1 MYPGPERKVLK
12 GRLARFD
19 ETWALGQPAG
29 RMQLNSIYPL
39 GFVCLS
45 TLVADA
51 QSTFNTINT
60 NRTLKS
66 LSRDECVRM
75 AVEHNLRIQVLL
87 FDPNLRR
94 FELEAAK
101 GFYDPSFTS
110 EYRRSSS
117 SREGSVDPQTGLT
130 GSSTTSDED
139 RFTPGLG
146 GVVPT
151 GMRYDLMGDFRHT
164 RGMSGDSFD
173 DYSASAGIQ
182 MDQPLLRN
190 FWIDAPRTEIQVR
203 KRELKIS
210 EVLLEQEIRLV
221 VLDVHLLYHELMFSL
236 GDQTVK
242 QKAYEVATNF
252 VAEQRAKVAVGNL
265 AEIEVKQA
273 ESQAAT
279 SLTDLIEA
287 QRRVIAAGNALKN
300 LVTDEY
306 QNWLNVRIEP
316 TEKLVAVPERL
327 DLSESWASA
336 LAQRPDLMRLELQG
350 EILELERRR
359 WYNQLFPDLNVNGG
373 YGRSGLD
380 RSFSSPGTTNS
391 PPIDYNARLGPA
403 LDDIAKARNERWNVG
418 FLFRLPLSRQVER
431 NRYKASKEEEK
442 KNQTLLKQL
451 HQSILLEVDN
461 AIDQARS
468 NYERVSST
476 RQARVFAE
484 VALEAEEKKLAAG
497 TGTIFQVL
505 QRQKDLTQAR
515 SDEIRALTDYLNSLT
530 LVHHRDGTILQREKV
545 SIRYK

>member
-1 MYPGPERKVLK
+1 MQFKPVL
-12 GRLARFD
+12 
-19 ETWALGQPAG
+19 
-29 RMQLNSIYPL
+29 SV

-45 TLVADA
+45 TLFTQA
-51 QSTFNTINT
+51 QTAFNT
-60 NRTLKS
+60 NRTIKS
-66 LSRDECVRM
+66 LSRDDCVRM
-75 AVEHNLRIQVLL
+75 AVESNLRIQVLQ

-94 FELEAAK
+94 YELAASK
-101 GFYDPSFTS
+101 GFYDPEFTTD
-110 EYRRSSS
+110 YRRSSS

-130 GSSTTSDED
+130 GNSNTTDED
-139 RFTPGLG
+139 RFTPALG
-146 GVVPT
+146 GYAPT
-151 GMRYDLMGDFRHT
+151 GLRYDFAGDFRHT
-164 RGMSGDSFD
+164 RGVSGAPFD
-173 DYSASAGIQ
+173 EYSANAAVQLS
-182 MDQPLLRN
+182 QPLLRN

-210 EVLLEQEIRLV
+210 ELTVEQEIRQV
-221 VLDVHLLYHELMFSL
+221 VLDVHLIYHELMFSL
-236 GDQTVK
+236 GDEIVK
-242 QKAYEVATNF
+242 LKALEVATNF
-252 VAEQRAKVAVGNL
+252 VAEQRAKAAVGNI

-279 SLTDLIEA
+279 TLTEYIEA
-287 QRRVIAAGNALKN
+287 QRRVTAAGNALKN

-336 LAQRPDLMRLELQG
+336 LVQRPDLKRLEVQG
-350 EILELERRR
+350 EIVLLERKRT
-359 WYNQLFPDLNVNGG
+359 YNQLYPELNVLGG

-380 RSFSSPGTTNS
+380 RSFSSPATTNM
-391 PPIDYNARLGPA
+391 PAIDYNSHLGAA
-403 LDDIAKARNERWNVG
+403 LDDISEGRNPRWNVG
-418 FLFRLPLSRQVER
+418 FFFRLPLSRQVER
-431 NRYKASKEEEK
+431 NRYKAAKEDEK
-442 KNQTLLKQL
+442 RTAILLKQL

-468 NYERVSST
+468 NYERISST

-530 LVHHRDGTILQREKV
+530 VVHHRDGTILEREKV
-545 SIRYK
+545 TIQYK

>member
-1 MYPGPERKVLK
+1 
-12 GRLARFD
+12 
-19 ETWALGQPAG
+19 
-29 RMQLNSIYPL
+29 MQLKSIFSL
-39 GFVCLS
+39 GFLCLS
-45 TLVADA
+45 ASAADA
-51 QSTFNTINT
+51 QATINT
-60 NRTLKS
+60 NRTMKS
-66 LSRDECVRM
+66 LSRDECVRL
-75 AVEHNLRIQVLL
+75 AVEHNLRIQVLQ

-101 GFYDPSFTS
+101 GFYDPSFTT
-110 EYRRSSS
+110 EYVRSSS
-117 SREGSVDPQTGLT
+117 SREGSVDPVTGLT

-146 GVVPT
+146 GFLPT

-164 RGMSGDSFD
+164 RGMSGQPFD
-173 DYSASAGIQ
+173 DYTASAGIQ
-182 MDQPLLRN
+182 MNQPLLRN
-190 FWIDAPRTEIQVR
+190 SWIDSPRTEIQVR
-203 KRELKIS
+203 KRELKVS
-210 EVLLEQEIRLV
+210 EMALEQEIRLV
-221 VLDVHLLYHELMFSL
+221 ILDVHLLYHELMFSL

-279 SLTDLIEA
+279 ALTDFIEA
-287 QRRVIAAGNALKN
+287 QRRVTAAGNALKN

-336 LAQRPDLMRLELQG
+336 LEQRPDLKRLELQG
-350 EILELERRR
+350 EILELDRKR
-359 WYNQLFPDLNVNGG
+359 WYNQLFPELDVTGG
-373 YGRSGLD
+373 YGRSGVD
-380 RSFSSPGTTNS
+380 RSFSSSGSTNLLN
-391 PPIDYNARLGPA
+391 YNSRLGAA
-403 LDDIAKARNERWNVG
+403 LDDIAEARNPRWNVG
-418 FLFRLPLSRQVER
+418 VLFRLPLSRQVER

-442 KNQTLLKQL
+442 KNQILLKQL

-468 NYERVSST
+468 NYERISST

-530 LVHHRDGTILQREKV
+530 VVHHRDGSILQREKV